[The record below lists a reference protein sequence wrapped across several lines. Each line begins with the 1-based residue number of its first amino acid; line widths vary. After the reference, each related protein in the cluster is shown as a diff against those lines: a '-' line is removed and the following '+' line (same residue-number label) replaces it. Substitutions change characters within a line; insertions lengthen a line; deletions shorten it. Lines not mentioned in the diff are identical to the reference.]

1 MASELRKN
9 KALIQRLK
17 ETDVPAVNFNLA
29 DSAKDYSIESIIE
42 EISTPTERVVDLAD
56 DLTPGP
62 LRDELKGTFDPTQ
75 ETYEEYLRRINA
87 RYGGSIG
94 GGLFSGT
101 DLGTREGFGG
111 IRYNLKPLGGE
122 GNEYIKTFNTKGGEK
137 KYIFIFSRGGITKKF
152 TAPFTPA
159 GLKEVK
165 KVRAETLEKFKASGF
180 KEKSITKLKNPPNPN
195 KPWRYKTTADT
206 TYFKTEAEAKKA
218 QEKRIKTK
226 FEDQTKIPKSD
237 FEKIKKRIL
246 KGDTLEEIAK
256 DYDSSTRPIA
266 KLLRDNNTTYSELT
280 PNKTE
285 SRVKGFS
292 AFLNDPKNLN
302 YIKKNY
308 GKLKGET
315 MGKALFP
322 DLPAS
327 TQQARI
333 RKLVSKLLSE
343 KEITYTPGAMIE
355 EVRKER
361 GFNPEESARKVQTER
376 QAAKKKFS
384 VPAFERA
391 MQGSKTSQLSHM
403 GDLYNE
409 IVRFETLGYS
419 PQRINQE
426 ILKNVD
432 PYLKNLREQRAKLLK
447 NKPAGYETKVK
458 NINNKGMAVAH
469 ATKGYKTFN
478 VIEPNGKSY
487 IIGKEA
493 SKSLDP
499 LGMFEGKT
507 LQDIAPKDISRQSSI
522 LKQMIPDDVERFIFV
537 ENAKAVQEAQ
547 AKVSQT
553 EMDKIAKELEEI
565 GFDTDPFFEERK
577 KKLTALQELSQR
589 AGSGVDPTLLARATK
604 EEFLDPVVKAG
615 SRVLPF
621 AAKGARG
628 ALTAAD
634 LAFSVGKGTTGLGL
648 GLLIEA
654 DPILTGMA
662 QGKTFGQSARDTFI
676 GSAIDTIPGVDL
688 GNLGTDLLKLADT
701 EEQRV
706 AVQNLL
712 DYQKDFNKF
721 QKDLEQFRE
730 YENTFEESG
739 LTRDDIINME
749 KDLFERFTDIQERGP
764 KVINP
769 DTEALFKSVAS
780 KEAKKRF
787 ENLDPRS
794 FQMKSG
800 SEFIDKQ
807 TSQIFDALVGFQGA
821 TDRFQD
827 EYKNITPPELSEQD
841 LDDIYE
847 MGGIMGA
854 AEGGRIGFAKGPMNP
869 KRRLF
874 LKLMTGIMALPIIPK
889 FMRQAD
895 VAKPIVKLANTT
907 TTMPDWFPDLITK
920 VMFKSSGKKID
931 ADVMLYEV
939 KELPGIKIYKQ
950 GDGKIRIEGENQYG
964 KPYQIDYEPPGYELA
979 DESGKSFKTK
989 GDFSATEDV
998 PVSSDPDGNIDFDVE
1013 VLDDLDQILG
1023 ADTRIM
1029 EEFATG
1035 KKIEKMKS
1043 GEFSVGK
1050 AEADL
1055 DRAADEAAEY
1065 YDEID

>member
-1 MASELRKN
+1 MASELFKN

-17 ETDVPAVNFNLA
+17 EPDVPVVNFNLA

-42 EISTPTERVVDLAD
+42 EVSTPTESFEERSQLA
-56 DLTPGP
+56 
-62 LRDELKGTFDPTQ
+62 
-75 ETYEEYLRRINA
+75 
-87 RYGGSIG
+87 IG

-195 KPWRYKTTADT
+195 KPWRYKTSADT

-218 QEKRIKTK
+218 QDKRIKTK

-256 DYDSSTRPIA
+256 DYDSTTKPIA
-266 KLLRDNNTTYSELT
+266 KLLSDNNTTYSELT
-280 PNKTE
+280 PNKAE
-285 SRVKGFS
+285 SKVKGFS
-292 AFLNDPKNLN
+292 AYLNDPKNLN

-355 EVRKER
+355 EVKKER

-376 QAAKKKFS
+376 KTAKKKFS

-432 PYLKNLREQRAKLLK
+432 PYLKNLIEKRAKLLK

-458 NINNKGMAVAH
+458 DINNKGMAVAH

-565 GFDTDPFFEERK
+565 GFDTDPFFEKRK
-577 KKLTALQELSQR
+577 KKLSALQELSQR
-589 AGSGVDPTLLARATK
+589 TGSSVDPILAARAAK
-604 EEFLDPVVKAG
+604 EEFVDPVVKAG
-615 SRVLPF
+615 SRVLPL
-621 AAKGARG
+621 AAKGVRG

-634 LAFSVGKGTTGLGL
+634 LALSVGKGTTGLML
-648 GLLIEA
+648 GALIEA

-662 QGKTFGQSARDTFI
+662 QGKTFRKGARDTFI
-676 GSAIDTIPGVDL
+676 GSAIDAIPGVDL
-688 GNLGTDLLKLADT
+688 GSLGTDLLKLADT
-701 EEQRV
+701 EEQKV

-712 DYQKDFNKF
+712 DYQKDFDKF
-721 QKDLEQFRE
+721 NKDLRQFRE
-730 YENTFEESG
+730 YEKAYGSAFEESG
-739 LTRDDIINME
+739 ITRNDLINME
-749 KDLFERFTDIQERGP
+749 KDLIERFTDIQKRES
-764 KVINP
+764 KVFNP
-769 DTEALFKSVAS
+769 DTDALFRSVAR
-780 KEAKKRF
+780 KEAKERF
-787 ENLDPRS
+787 ENLNPRS

-807 TSQIFDALVGFQGA
+807 TEQIFNALIGFQGA
-821 TDRFQD
+821 TDSFTD
-827 EYKNITPPELSEQD
+827 VYKDRPEFNITQQD

-847 MGGIMGA
+847 MGGITGA
-854 AEGGRIGFAKGPMNP
+854 AEGGRIGFAQGPMNP

-874 LKLMTGIMALPIIPK
+874 LKLMTGIMALPIVPK

-920 VMFKSSGKKID
+920 VMFKSSGKKVD

-950 GDGKIRIEGENQYG
+950 GDGKIRVEGTNQYG
-964 KPYQIDYEPPGYELA
+964 KEYQIDYEPPGYELV

-989 GDFSATEDV
+989 GDFSASEDV
-998 PVSSDPDGNIDFDVE
+998 PVSSDPDGNMDFDVE

-1023 ADTRIM
+1023 SDTRIM

-1035 KKIEKMKS
+1035 KTVEKMKS
-1043 GEFSVGK
+1043 GEFAVGK

-1055 DRAADEAAEY
+1055 ERAAEEAAEY